1 MTPRARIGLGLGLAL
16 VAALVVV
23 RVRVERGAPP
33 RTPAPAAPSVLRRAI
48 GGEPESLD
56 PAAARSEAALT
67 VLRDLDEG
75 LTTIDPDGRPRLA
88 AADRV
93 AVSADGRR
101 YTFHLRRAARWSNG
115 APVLAAD
122 FVAAW
127 RRLVDPATAAQ
138 TAGLLAPVVNA
149 SAIVAGRAPVA
160 SLGVRAIGPRTLVVR
175 LAHPTPYLL
184 SLVAHP
190 ATFPIEPSSLARYG
204 SRFVRPG
211 IMVSNGA
218 YVLERW
224 MFGSHLVAERNP
236 YYWNAAATRIDRIE
250 YYTASDPAAQLRA
263 FRAGDLDVTATIP
276 PASDRWVATH
286 LPNRLRVS
294 PELAVYYLGYN
305 LLRPPFAH
313 AAGLRRA
320 LAMVIDRERLVESV
334 TGGGER
340 PAYTFV
346 PPGIPGYVPPL
357 PAYASWPMRERI
369 ARARALLAAAGY
381 GARPLRV
388 EIRYNTGGLND
399 RIAVA
404 VAAMWQ
410 RALGVHTVLHAE
422 DYKVLVHD
430 VNRARVTQ
438 VFRASWVA
446 DFEDPISFLGL
457 LRSGSGIDPPRYASP
472 AYDALLRRA
481 DADGDP
487 VRRAQQLARAE
498 ALMLHDQP
506 VVPLFDYVAKHLV
519 AAGVRGWHAN
529 ALDVVYDKD
538 LWIRGAGRR

>member
-1 MTPRARIGLGLGLAL
+1 MALRARIGIL
-16 VAALVVV
+16 AALGAALAVGGY
-23 RVRVERGAPP
+23 RLERARSP
-33 RTPAPAAPSVLRRAI
+33 RRPARPAPSVLRRAI

-75 LTTIDPDGRPRLA
+75 LTTIAPDGRPRLA

-93 AVSADGRR
+93 AVSANGLR
-101 YTFHLRRAARWSNG
+101 YTFHLRRDARWSNG

-138 TAGLLAPVVNA
+138 YAGLLAPVVNA
-149 SAIVAGRAPVA
+149 RAIAAGRAPDA
-160 SLGVRAIGPRTLVVR
+160 SLGVRATGPRTLVVR

-190 ATFPIEPSSLARYG
+190 ATFPVDPRSLAHDG

-211 IMVSNGA
+211 VMVSNGA

-224 MFGSHLVAERNP
+224 MFGSHLVAVRNP
-236 YYWNAAATRIDRIE
+236 YYWNAAATRIERIE
-250 YYTASDPAAQLRA
+250 YFTSSDPAAQLRA

-276 PASDRWVATH
+276 PDSDRWVEAH

-305 LLRPPFAH
+305 LIRPPFAH

-357 PAYASWPMRERI
+357 PRYAHWPMRERI
-369 ARARALLAAAGY
+369 ARARAAIAAAGY
-381 GARPLRV
+381 AGRPLRV
-388 EIRYNTGGLND
+388 EIRYNPDGLND

-404 VAAMWQ
+404 VAAMWK
-410 RALGVHTVLHAE
+410 RALGVDTLLHAE

-430 VNRARVTQ
+430 VNRAQVTQ

-446 DFEDPISFLGL
+446 DYEDPISFLGL
-457 LRSGSGIDPPRYASP
+457 LDGGSGIDPPRYASA

-481 DADGDP
+481 AATDDP
-487 VRRAQQLARAE
+487 ARRARRLARAE
-498 ALMLHDQP
+498 AVMLHDQP
-506 VVPLFDYVAKHLV
+506 VIPLFDYVAKHLV
-519 AAGVRGWHAN
+519 ASGVRGWHAN

-538 LWIRGAGRR
+538 LRIRRTARR